1 MSLNPKRREPWP
13 RQAKKRSQS
22 RILSLATFPAAGA
35 SNFGCCTAPRWYGT
49 DAEWVYSLIH
59 PHRSSDVSDTTI
71 DLFTALQS
79 ALGPQYRLERELGR
93 GGMGV
98 VFLATD
104 SALDRRVA
112 IKVVHPELAA
122 HDSITR
128 RFLAEARTIARLRHP
143 NIVAVHAA
151 GSANGLLYYVM
162 DEVAGESL
170 RQRLAREGCLP
181 PKDAARIVSD
191 LAAALHAAG
200 RAGVVHRDVKPEN
213 VLLDDSSGR
222 ALLAD
227 FGIARAVAVEASG
240 SSTGQ
245 GIAVGT
251 PVYMSP
257 EQAAGEEIDT
267 RSDLYAL
274 GVVAYE
280 MLAGHPPFQGA
291 HRVVVSKHI
300 AERPVPL
307 DRLRPEAP
315 TELAD
320 AVMRALEKQPAD
332 RWQTGEEF
340 QQAVSGERQTPAPK
354 RRARRRL
361 MSLAG
366 AAIVLLAATVA
377 LGRRSPG
384 PPSGVNPRHSI
395 LIMPFDNLREELSV
409 DWLRDGS
416 VSMLGLNLSQWN
428 DLTVVDHERL
438 HDLFAKHNLKV
449 GDDVG
454 LDMAR
459 RIAREA
465 GVWTVVLGDFTPAG
479 DSLHLTARVFDV
491 ASGKRVDV
499 ARVDARAADDVRP
512 LFDELAAKLLDLSG
526 APNEIRIGLARA
538 TTQSLQA
545 FRSYLS
551 GVEHLNRWDLAGA
564 QRDLERAIA
573 LDSTFGLAYYKLALT
588 RGWVG
593 GTDDSLAHRAIRRAT
608 TFSSSLPPHERS
620 VINAFRAFVQG
631 ENSEARA
638 LYEQLLARDANDA
651 DAWYGLGDAWFHDT
665 AGVDQAPAW
674 TQAIRAF
681 KRALALDPNYA
692 LAYEHVHTM
701 LSQAA
706 VTNPLYAFLPADSFG
721 VTRSSTGQQL
731 IDSVTVKAA
740 VQRARGEA
748 LRSARSWVA
757 SQPTTLRA
765 HGAMVNAYV
774 GAGNYSAALA
784 EVERFREATPL
795 HPELPFVQARIR
807 FASGQIDNAAA
818 QLRTALDT
826 IAPRDFQPYQGTPT
840 VLGDIA
846 AAANVFA
853 YQGDLES
860 AAKAIDLADQ
870 VRREVLFDPGWTAGD
885 PKGDSWRR
893 AKLGELYAAAGG
905 PSASLREIW
914 QGAAEA
920 GRMAPPDKRKHLVHA
935 GANAAVGLFTGLAA
949 DSTALTEYQAMSGEK
964 LPREVLALLEVSRG
978 DSVAARRTLA
988 EPETSSH
995 AKYMYPVYR
1004 RPYAAQAYYLLGD
1017 YETTIRVL
1025 EGFEPSNLY
1034 TGGFDSR
1041 WGMVGRVRLLRGAAY
1056 ERLGRR
1062 AEARAEYRQVMTQW
1076 KSAAPELQ
1084 PFVDQARRGLARVGH
1099 SG

>member
-1 MSLNPKRREPWP
+1 
-13 RQAKKRSQS
+13 
-22 RILSLATFPAAGA
+22 
-35 SNFGCCTAPRWYGT
+35 
-49 DAEWVYSLIH
+49 
-59 PHRSSDVSDTTI
+59 VSDTTI
-71 DLFTALQS
+71 DLFTALQT

-104 SALDRRVA
+104 TTLDRRVA

-122 HDSITR
+122 HESITR

-151 GSANGLLYYVM
+151 GSAEGLLYYVM

-170 RQRLAREGCLP
+170 RQKLLREGRIPLA
-181 PKDAARIVSD
+181 DTARILLD
-191 LAAALHAAG
+191 LAAALDASG

-213 VLLDDSSGR
+213 VLLDGATGR
-222 ALLAD
+222 AMLAD
-227 FGIARAVAVEASG
+227 FGIARAMAVEATG

-245 GIAVGT
+245 GVAVGT

-257 EQAAGEEIDT
+257 EQAAGEEIDS

-280 MLAGHPPFQGA
+280 MLAGQPPFQGP

-300 AERPVPL
+300 AERPLPV
-307 DRLRPEAP
+307 DRLRPETP
-315 TELAD
+315 RELAD
-320 AVMRALEKQPAD
+320 AVMRALEKQPFD

-340 QQAVSGERQTPAPK
+340 RQAVAGERPMPPSTRHIS
-354 RRARRRL
+354 RRVI
-361 MSLAG
+361 SLA
-366 AAIVLLAATVA
+366 AAALVLLVATVA

-384 PPSGVNPRHSI
+384 PPRGVNPRHSI
-395 LIMPFDNLREELSV
+395 LVLPFDNLRDERSV

-438 HDLFAKHNLKV
+438 HDLLAKHRLKV
-449 GDDVG
+449 GDDIG

-465 GVWTVVLGDFTPAG
+465 GAWTVVLGDFTRAG
-479 DSLHLTARVFDV
+479 DSLHLTARMFDV
-491 ASGKRVDV
+491 SSGTRVDV
-499 ARVDARAADDVRP
+499 ARVDDRAGADVRP
-512 LFDELAAKLLDLSG
+512 LFDDLAAKLLDLSG
-526 APNEIRIGLARA
+526 APNEIRIGLARS

-545 FRSYLS
+545 FRAYLS
-551 GVEHLNRWDLAGA
+551 GVEHLNRWELAGA

-573 LDSTFGLAYYKLALT
+573 LDTTFGLAYFKLALT

-593 GTDDSLAHRAIRRAT
+593 GIEDSIGQRAIRRAT
-608 TFSSSLPPHERS
+608 TFSGNLPAHERA
-620 VINAFRAFVQG
+620 VINAHRAFLQG

-638 LYEQLLARDANDA
+638 LYHQLLARDASDA

-665 AGVDQAPAW
+665 AGTDQAPSW
-674 TQAIRAF
+674 TQAMRAF

-692 LAYEHVHTM
+692 LAYEHVHAM
-701 LSQAA
+701 LNDAA
-706 VTNPLYAFLPADSFG
+706 VSNPHYALLPADSFA
-721 VTRSSTGQQL
+721 VTRTATGRQL
-731 IDSVTVKAA
+731 IDSVKLAAA

-748 LRSARSWVA
+748 LNSARSWVT

-774 GAGNYSAALA
+774 GVGNYPAALS

-807 FASGQIDNAAA
+807 FASGEIDRAAA

-826 IAPRDFQPYQGTPT
+826 VAPKDFQPYQGTPT
-840 VLGDIA
+840 VLADIA

-853 YQGDLES
+853 YQGDLEN

-870 VRREVLFDPGWTAGD
+870 VRREVLYEPGWMHGE
-885 PKGDSWRR
+885 PKGESWRR
-893 AKLGELYAAAGG
+893 FMLGELYAAAGG
-905 PSASLREIW
+905 PAASLRQIW
-914 QGAAEA
+914 QSAAEA
-920 GRMAPPDKRKHLVHA
+920 GRMAPPERRKHLVHT
-935 GANAAVGLFTGLAA
+935 GATAAIGLFTGLAA
-949 DSTALTEYQAMSGEK
+949 DSSALIELQAMSGERPSK
-964 LPREVLALLEVSRG
+964 EVRALLAVSRG
-978 DSVAARRTLA
+978 DSGAARRALA
-988 EPETSSH
+988 EPDSTS
-995 AKYMYPVYR
+995 KYMYNVYS
-1004 RPYAAQAYYLLGD
+1004 RPYAAQAYYLLGE
-1017 YETTIRVL
+1017 YETTLRLL
-1025 EGFEPSNLY
+1025 EGFEPSNLR
-1034 TGGFDSR
+1034 TAGFDAR
-1041 WGMVGRVRLLRGAAY
+1041 WGMLGRVRLLRGSAY
-1056 ERLGRR
+1056 ERLGRL
-1062 AEARAEYRQVMTQW
+1062 AEARAEYRRVMAQW
-1076 KSAAPELQ
+1076 KSADPELQ
-1084 PFVDQARRGLARVGH
+1084 PFLDQARRGLARVGVA
-1099 SG
+1099 S